1 MADFAQRKGE
11 AYISADTY
19 GQKIKKSGWAS
30 FLKNVLNVKLDFV
43 PVLRNVKAI
52 YETLT
57 DPVTIEKGANLEL
70 HFLKGIGLG
79 LWHTVEGVVEM
90 GKTIVTMTPP
100 VQAYLWA
107 TQPEK
112 QLAQW
117 EARAYMMQHPL
128 ETLKAMGQ
136 SIYDEFDKRVIHGS
150 EESRAEF
157 AGEAVFNIASMF
169 VGAGEVSLLAK
180 ASQGEKLAAQAARVE
195 AKAEAA
201 ATRAVERAV
210 GEGMGKNDIRM
221 IKDTNGLRNELPL
234 TENQKRELTEYA
246 KKLGLPEENI
256 RIAGPD
262 DTSPTGLLF
271 DTTLNIN
278 NDVLPSSAIGKLPAN
293 SKISGQG
300 TIAHEV
306 VGHYEAGLAG
316 RSFQVMDEDFNIIT
330 RNFALDEAQAS
341 IRAARFAPD
350 LTQAERIMLLRDGI
364 SRLRNQGIKIR
375 EVRDLLF
382 IDHR

>member
-1 MADFAQRKGE
+1 
-11 AYISADTY
+11 
-19 GQKIKKSGWAS
+19 
-30 FLKNVLNVKLDFV
+30 VKLDFV

-79 LWHTVEGVVEM
+79 LWHTVEGVVEL

-100 VQAYLWA
+100 VQMYLWA

-117 EARAYMMQHPL
+117 EARAYMMQHPI

-169 VGAGEVSLLAK
+169 VGVGEVSMLAK

-201 ATRAVERAV
+201 ATRAVEKAV
-210 GEGMGKNDIRM
+210 GEGAGKGGGVDSKIGVVSEGSGGQNLLSSIGKVDESPSTVKYLEDSI
-221 IKDTNGLRNELPL
+221 RNEPF
-234 TENQKRELTEYA
+234 EH
-246 KKLGLPEENI
+246 GLF
-256 RIAGPD
+256 
-262 DTSPTGLLF
+262 F
-271 DTTLNIN
+271 D
-278 NDVLPSSAIGKLPAN
+278 K
-293 SKISGQG
+293 
-300 TIAHEV
+300 
-306 VGHYEAGLAG
+306 
-316 RSFQVMDEDFNIIT
+316 
-330 RNFALDEAQAS
+330 
-341 IRAARFAPD
+341 
-350 LTQAERIMLLRDGI
+350 DGNVI
-364 SRLRNQGIKIR
+364 SRLVSDGEQAKIDLSSYKQMAKNATFTHNHPNSSRFSIADLETTVHFDMAEIRTVTPNGVTFSLKRGTGGWNINPLDVEKIFKKTQR
-375 EVRDLLF
+375 ELSSDPMAQALYKEGNTEAVWDILYSKMAGKIGGEF
-382 IDHR
+382 NVFK

>member
-11 AYISADTY
+11 AYTHADTY

-57 DPVTIEKGANLEL
+57 DPVMIKKRADLEL

-79 LWHTVEGVVEM
+79 LWHTVEGVVEL

-100 VQAYLWA
+100 VQAYLWL

-117 EARAYMMQHPL
+117 EARAYMAQHPI

-136 SIYDEFDKRVIHGS
+136 AIYDEVDKRVIHGS

-169 VGAGEVSLLAK
+169 VGVGEVSMLAK

-201 ATRAVERAV
+201 ATRTVEKAV
-210 GEGMGKNDIRM
+210 GEGAGEGSRFAKKPLYADDFTGQLDENFVNLSTTKQINAAFDRIESTFGK
-221 IKDTNGLRNELPL
+221 
-234 TENQKRELTEYA
+234 EYA
-246 KKLGLPEENI
+246 DAVRKQLDSTSRAFNTSEMGEFRFDTKGNPIIDLNKKFGNANIMANTILHEVRHYRHFKKLY
-256 RIAGPD
+256 R
-262 DTSPTGLLF
+262 
-271 DTTLNIN
+271 
-278 NDVLPSSAIGKLPAN
+278 
-293 SKISGQG
+293 
-300 TIAHEV
+300 
-306 VGHYEAGLAG
+306 
-316 RSFQVMDEDFNIIT
+316 
-330 RNFALDEAQAS
+330 
-341 IRAARFAPD
+341 
-350 LTQAERIMLLRDGI
+350 
-364 SRLRNQGIKIR
+364 
-375 EVRDLLF
+375 F
-382 IDHR
+382 ID